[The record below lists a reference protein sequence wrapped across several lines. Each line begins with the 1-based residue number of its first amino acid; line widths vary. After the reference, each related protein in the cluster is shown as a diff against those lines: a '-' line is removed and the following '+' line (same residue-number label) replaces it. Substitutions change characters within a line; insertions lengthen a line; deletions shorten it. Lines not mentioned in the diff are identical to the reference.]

1 MSKEY
6 EDCLKRKYKKP
17 FYEKCK
23 EMGLKVNKNMS
34 IEELCELYYKK
45 EDSSFSST
53 SFDYENETATNLIKL
68 CRERGIK
75 LKSYNKKFLIQKL
88 KEYEEKES
96 SVSSK
101 KQDSPKNQSTQKN
114 QDSSVSSKKQS
125 THKNQGSS
133 VSSKKQSTQKN
144 KDSPKNK
151 STPSSYELYR
161 ENKYNE
167 LADYNY
173 NFNIY

>member
-34 IEELCELYYKK
+34 IEELCKLYYKK

-53 SFDYENETATNLIKL
+53 SFDYKNETATNLIKL

-101 KQDSPKNQSTQKN
+101 KQDSPKNQSTQK
-114 QDSSVSSKKQS
+114 KQ
-125 THKNQGSS
+125 
-133 VSSKKQSTQKN
+133 
-144 KDSPKNK
+144 P
-151 STPSSYELYR
+151 TPSSYELYR

-167 LADYNY
+167 LADYIIKCY
-173 NFNIY
+173 T